1 MKRADAA
8 GVTTLV
14 DRDLHDAACPQL
26 RPLGLAETR
35 SSTAAADVQLR
46 AASTSTTAADVQLR
60 AASTSTTAAD
70 LEERV
75 AKLFRRP
82 VVDDRVKFGRVVAP
96 EMCVRTNSLITTVRR
111 RAVVDDGVDA
121 RVEVR
126 QTVPEHAHRLAQRST
141 QCSLTPNAV
150 RYVALRSA
158 RCIASCKLTLT
169 YRYGIL

>member
-1 MKRADAA
+1 MKGQCRRRRMKRADAA

-35 SSTAAADVQLR
+35 SSTAAADLQLR
-46 AASTSTTAADVQLR
+46 AAR
-60 AASTSTTAAD
+60 TSTTAAD

-96 EMCVRTNSLITTVRR
+96 EMCVRTNSFITTVRR

-158 RCIASCKLTLT
+158 RCIASCELTLT